1 MQSMKLKLAAL
12 AIGLIAA
19 PWMAVAATFE
29 QSLAKLA
36 PEERAHEACAL
47 KGLETMRKDA
57 RLRKADRV
65 KSSTLQRASLKGT
78 MLVAKQGAVR
88 AGKHWYALSFTCQLS
103 PDFMKAQS
111 FTFQL
116 GAEIPKEQWEK
127 LELWG

>member
-1 MQSMKLKLAAL
+1 
-12 AIGLIAA
+12 
-19 PWMAVAATFE
+19 
-29 QSLAKLA
+29 
-36 PEERAHEACAL
+36 
-47 KGLETMRKDA
+47 
-57 RLRKADRV
+57 
-65 KSSTLQRASLKGT
+65 
-78 MLVAKQGAVR
+78 MLVAKEGAVR